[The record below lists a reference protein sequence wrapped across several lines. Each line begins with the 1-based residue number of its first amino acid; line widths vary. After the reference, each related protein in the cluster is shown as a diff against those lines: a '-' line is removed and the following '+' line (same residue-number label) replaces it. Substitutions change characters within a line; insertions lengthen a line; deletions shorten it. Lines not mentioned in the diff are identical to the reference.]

1 MAAVSRTIIVGIWV
15 AFFQRVPAILVRTGA
30 PSEVLL
36 CKRKTMKVDIFALG
50 VLAYFVLSKGSHPFG
65 NRFKRNGNIVDGV
78 FELDKVKH
86 LPDAYHL
93 IASMINYDPDK
104 RPTAVQV
111 LSHPFFWSTEKKIQ
125 ALGETLARADDEPAE
140 AERLAGL
147 EVIGGQQ
154 WRRRVSGRLIGT
166 PLSSDADCAWSS
178 ASSSCRLLRLSS
190 ARLSCANVACACV
203 WCAAHLEA
211 TQPMPPG
218 ATTSEGGAWAYDD
231 TSLIHLLRV
240 IR

>member
-1 MAAVSRTIIVGIWV
+1 M
-15 AFFQRVPAILVRTGA
+15 
-30 PSEVLL
+30 
-36 CKRKTMKVDIFALG
+36 DIFALG

-166 PLSSDADCAWSS
+166 PLSSYADCTW
-178 ASSSCRLLRLSS
+178 
-190 ARLSCANVACACV
+190 SCA
-203 WCAAHLEA
+203 
-211 TQPMPPG
+211 
-218 ATTSEGGAWAYDD
+218 S
-231 TSLIHLLRV
+231 
-240 IR
+240 